1 MSKPIIIYV
10 PGLLST
16 GYLHSLSLKARMF
29 FLRRGYEFR
38 VVHASPAGSIEERSE
53 PIKQLIKQAYFDR
66 ESSKIIHIV
75 SHSMACLSSRYYLSQ
90 HYNCFVKTCTM
101 ISGPHHGSIF
111 ADKYVK
117 DPILKPDDNDFEQA
131 YKQLTSIYLEHW
143 NQLYPD
149 NPQVKYFSLGFTND
163 VMVTPESAR
172 WGTYLGTGDCSHLMQ
187 TSPWFGGQFSKTF
200 QIVLDNLD
208 SL

>member
-1 MSKPIIIYV
+1 MSKGIIIYA

-38 VVHASPAGSIEERSE
+38 VVHAKIAGSIEERSLAILE
-53 PIKQLIKQAYFDR
+53 HFKDDSTAKHL
-66 ESSKIIHIV
+66 V
-75 SHSMACLSSRYYLSQ
+75 GHSLGGLSSRYFAFK
-90 HYNCFVKTCTM
+90 HNYNLKTVTT
-101 ISGPHHGSIF
+101 ISTPHRGSIF

-117 DPILKPDDNDFEQA
+117 DPVLKADDTDFEQA
-131 YKQLTSIYLEHW
+131 YKQLTSSHMREW
-143 NQLYPD
+143 NKTCPD
-149 NPQVKYFSLGFTND
+149 NPNVKYFSMGFD
-163 VMVTPESAR
+163 SDIMVTPESAQ
-172 WGTYLGTGDCSHLMQ
+172 WGTYLGTGNCSHLMQ

-200 QIVLDNLD
+200 QIVLNNLD